1 MSKKVKTVSDLKDSA
16 LLYDKN
22 PPAFGYMLLLVI
34 LGLLIFVVIW
44 STKTPKVYIIT
55 ASGNVESKNK
65 TYIMSSYTG
74 EIEKINISE
83 GMNVQTGD
91 ALFTVKSA
99 DLNLQS
105 QQLTDQKSSY
115 EKKISQYDKLVKSI
129 KDNKNYFDQ
138 TNAEDELYYS
148 QYEQYQ
154 SQVEQNTIDSTT
166 YKSYGYTDD
175 QIANILQ
182 NNQSKITQIYYQA
195 IQTAESSKSD
205 CQVQLNSISAQLNA
219 VDDGKKEYT
228 VTAQTSGKIHMLGSY
243 KQGMVVQAAA
253 TIASIAE
260 ENGDY
265 NIVAYV
271 GVADAARMKVG
282 NSVDIVANGLSQSIY
297 GTVSGKVTSIDSD
310 MSTNSSSQNGDDS
323 SKSASYF
330 KIKIHPKKTFLISKS
345 GDKVNFTNGMSV
357 ESRIKYDKISY
368 FYYVLDA
375 LGVYTR

>member
-368 FYYVLDA
+368 FY
-375 LGVYTR
+375 